1 MVLSPRV
8 TMTSLR
14 ARGIPVS
21 GVASP
26 RASMASASRAMARA
40 PGSSTVIYVLSSP
53 SRSLMR
59 VSIASVTSTGDTSP
73 PARSRAKPLILRL
86 FKGSVIQSTLRFF
99 TKNRF

>member
-1 MVLSPRV
+1 MKFDRIREPQVVLSPRV

-26 RASMASASRAMARA
+26 RASMAPASWAMARA
-40 PGSSTVIYVLSSP
+40 PASSTVIYVLSSP
-53 SRSLMR
+53 SRALMR

-73 PARSRAKPLILRL
+73 VAK
-86 FKGSVIQSTLRFF
+86 SDA
-99 TKNRF
+99 N